1 VKNMSSRKIL
11 QDTIDRFHK
20 KVECDPKIRQE
31 MIGIKK
37 CVNIDLGCE
46 SYHFILKD
54 AHIDQLCDGMA
65 DSPDI
70 IITSDPQTVEDLY
83 TGKMK
88 VMKAYALRKIR
99 VKGSMEDVMRLRSLF

>member
-1 VKNMSSRKIL
+1 MSSRKIL

-20 KVECDPKIRQE
+20 KVECDPKLRQE
-31 MIGIKK
+31 LLGIKK
-37 CVNIDLGCE
+37 CVNIELGCE

-54 AHIDQLCDGMA
+54 ANIDQLCDGMM
-65 DSPDI
+65 DGPDI
-70 IITSDPQTVEDLY
+70 LITSDPQTVEDLY

-99 VKGSMEDVMRLRSLF
+99 VKGSMEDVMRLRNLF

>member
-1 VKNMSSRKIL
+1 MSSRKIL

-54 AHIDQLCDGMA
+54 AHIDQLSDGMA
-65 DSPDI
+65 ECPDI
-70 IITSDPQTVEDLY
+70 IITSDPQTVEDLH